1 MSRQI
6 GIFYT
11 AVTYVPSPTLEL
23 DCPLVEHPT
32 PAVEPAAE
40 PAAEP
45 VHMAVSKAVS
55 MGRTIYSLS

>member
-23 DCPLVEHPT
+23 DCPLVKYPT
-32 PAVEPAAE
+32 PTTEPATK
-40 PAAEP
+40 P
-45 VHMAVSKAVS
+45 VYMAVSKAIS
-55 MGRTIYSLS
+55 ISQTIYSLS